1 MSLSERLAEA
11 RAKVLA
17 LSQPQESQRQG
28 GSTADQ
34 TGMFPAGAAF
44 PQPQGP
50 PLYRPGAPPP
60 FPAMPPQPDAVA
72 GNGPVPGVV
81 GVTAA
86 GAPITPHDHD
96 PLLSPGLTHGW
107 PGSAGGWPG
116 DAGVVNAAGAHGAV
130 ESQGPAASAPTPAS
144 PMTTQPGQ
152 LGTSPQTLAP
162 NDMSTHAS
170 AGAASA
176 PPTLMA
182 GHLEILAKSVRA
194 DVVASL
200 GSDLTENRL
209 DDEDLRRRTYEA
221 INTALLLRGA
231 GLSPEE
237 LDLVGQTVMN
247 DTLGLGPLEELL
259 SDEHITEIMVNGPDC
274 IYVEREGRISSH
286 HASFRDEE
294 HLRRTIDRIV
304 ARVGRRID
312 EAAPMVDARLQ
323 DGSRVHAAIPPAVI
337 DGAVL
342 TVRKFRRDTLDM
354 DQLVALGSVTPD
366 AAAFL
371 ACCVQGKLNIV
382 VSGGTGTGKTT
393 LLSALSAFIPDDERI
408 ITIEDAAE
416 LQLDHSHLVR
426 MESRPP
432 GTSGQGEITIRDL
445 LRNALRMRPDR
456 IIVGEV
462 RDAAALDMLQAMST
476 GHNGSLGTVHA
487 SSGRDALRRVETMV
501 LFAGLEL
508 PLRAVR
514 DQIASG
520 IDVLV
525 HLERQPGGVRKVV
538 EIAEVSAMEGEVITL
553 QPLFGLR
560 DSDAA
565 LVPTGFEPGF
575 WPRIAAHMA
584 ALGVQLHQQMD
595 HVGRG

>member
-17 LSQPQESQRQG
+17 LSQPSEARAQD
-28 GSTADQ
+28 GSTDATKGQ
-34 TGMFPAGAAF
+34 FVAGASF

-50 PLYRPGAPPP
+50 PLYRPGAPTPYP
-60 FPAMPPQPDAVA
+60 TAAPHPDPVAPNAVTGWA
-72 GNGPVPGVV
+72 GNPNGWMGSN
-81 GVTAA
+81 GEFHA
-86 GAPITPHDHD
+86 GALISED
-96 PLLSPGLTHGW
+96 GA
-107 PGSAGGWPG
+107 GSASAQDPSGFI
-116 DAGVVNAAGAHGAV
+116 A
-130 ESQGPAASAPTPAS
+130 PAATETAS
-144 PMTTQPGQ
+144 PDDPATASIEPPAPANTESH
-152 LGTSPQTLAP
+152 GTSPVAMAP
-162 NDMSTHAS
+162 
-170 AGAASA
+170 
-176 PPTLMA
+176 
-182 GHLEILAKSVRA
+182 HLDILAQNVRA

-200 GSDLTENRL
+200 GSDLTESRL
-209 DDEDLRRRTYEA
+209 NDDDLRRRTFEA
-221 INTALLLRGA
+221 INTALLLRGP
-231 GLSPEE
+231 GLSPQE
-237 LDLVGQTVMN
+237 LDFVGQTVMN
-247 DTLGLGPLEELL
+247 DTLGLGPLEALL
-259 SDEHITEIMVNGPDC
+259 VDPHITEIMVNGPELV
-274 IYVEREGRISSH
+274 YVEREGRIAAH
-286 HASFRDEE
+286 HACFRDEE

-304 ARVGRRID
+304 ARIGRRID

-342 TVRKFRRDTLDM
+342 TVRKFRHDTLDM
-354 DQLVALGSVTPD
+354 DQLVALGSITAD

-371 ACCVQGKLNIV
+371 ACCVQGKLNLV

-487 SSGRDALRRVETMV
+487 SSGRDALRRIETMV

-520 IDVLV
+520 IDVVV
-525 HLERQPGGVRKVV
+525 HLERLPTGGRRVV
-538 EIAEVSAMEGEVITL
+538 EIAEVSSMEGDVITL
-553 QPLFGLR
+553 QPLFSISGGEGPLM
-560 DSDAA
+560 
-565 LVPTGFEPGF
+565 PTGFEPAF
-575 WPRIAAHMA
+575 WPQIAAHVN
-584 ALGVQLHQQMD
+584 ALGINLRQQG